1 MNVFDWDILLQPE
14 GPWVFK
20 SEGEINHIIEYTNTI
35 LKMKDGACLFVM
47 NGEKMKSLNGFYN
60 ELTKV
65 LKFPDYFGRNFNALD
80 ECMSDLEWLDFS
92 ACVLVVTDVQLVFED
107 ESSDL
112 IDGLIEI
119 FENAGEIDVI
129 LSRIC
134 DSESNDFSPNSFAIR
149 LIISQSCLAPFSSS
163 PTGKTALTVR
173 CARPSRFT

>member
-1 MNVFDWDILLQPE
+1 MFDWDILLQPE

-92 ACVLVVTDVQLVFED
+92 ACVLVVTDVQLVFEE

-119 FENAGEIDVI
+119 FENAGEEWSEPVQQSEEWDRSAIPFHVI
-129 LSRIC
+129 LHS
-134 DSESNDFSPNSFAIR
+134 A
-149 LIISQSCLAPFSSS
+149 SSTKDCITNLPYLS
-163 PTGKTALTVR
+163 
-173 CARPSRFT
+173 